1 MQIQCP
7 QCETTFHLDEE
18 QLGESGSKVR
28 CSRCGRVFWAE
39 APVGKEAPPPEEVTL
54 EESSLPAEEELLTA
68 FQEPP
73 RRRGRS
79 ARRNRQLLRLHHN
92 LLRRHPDWNTWK
104 RWWQLWRSPVPISAV
119 RNWPRGNC

>member
-7 QCETTFHLDEE
+7 QCETTFHLDEK

-39 APVGKEAPPPEEVTL
+39 APVRKEAPPPEEVTL
-54 EESSLPAEEELLTA
+54 EESSLPPEEELLTA

-73 RRRGRS
+73 KRRVGAMFGFLLLLLLLVVTVRYSYLQLLQPDQEFGEIVQKGIFSGLRS
-79 ARRNRQLLRLHHN
+79 AGR
-92 LLRRHPDWNTWK
+92 
-104 RWWQLWRSPVPISAV
+104 
-119 RNWPRGNC
+119 